1 MPVDQTLKDAQ
12 TAKAQ
17 QDLQAARQLLN
28 AAAAAEPYNPSV
40 WLALSEVMER
50 PDQAEQCL
58 HNVLRLDPD
67 NLLAMR
73 KLERLQ
79 KAFPQHTGQQPLPD
93 PGQPVLLS
101 HTAPRAVQASAPPAP
116 ASQDNRQSAR
126 LAAAAEQVKSR
137 PEKNW
142 VDTLLTAAIIL
153 AGVAL
158 LALIGWMFLVAE
170 VF

>member
-1 MPVDQTLKDAQ
+1 MSAQ
-12 TAKAQ
+12 TSPNNPQATQ
-17 QDLQAARQLLN
+17 QDLQAALRLLN
-28 AAAAAEPYNPSV
+28 AAVAAEPYNPSV
-40 WLALSEVMER
+40 WLALSEVVER

-79 KAFPQHTGQQPLPD
+79 KAFPHHTGQQPLPE
-93 PGQPVLLS
+93 PGQPVLLAR
-101 HTAPRAVQASAPPAP
+101 TAPQAVQASIPGGSALQE
-116 ASQDNRQSAR
+116 SHQSAR
-126 LAAAAEQVKSR
+126 LAAAAEHVKPR
-137 PEKNW
+137 PEKSW

-158 LALIGWMFLVAE
+158 LALIGWMFFIAN